1 MGNCTA
7 AAISPIVS
15 NLSLLAKLL
24 KTLLHFLTFIV
35 LQPFLT
41 LKYQSMMK
49 EFQLLTAEYCSESE
63 ITIYLYQSH
72 SLGLLKKIFALHCEG
87 GGRPLAKSNASRRIK
102 A

>member
-1 MGNCTA
+1 
-7 AAISPIVS
+7 
-15 NLSLLAKLL
+15 
-24 KTLLHFLTFIV
+24 
-35 LQPFLT
+35 
-41 LKYQSMMK
+41 MK